1 MNNDFG
7 FDLFPADI
15 TLRLSFKL
23 REQSEEEVADFLE
36 NFFDT
41 LITEKGRNMVM
52 PKTDVMAAVESS
64 TMSKLSIEQ
73 IMEHLKSLPLMID
86 LEKEAFEF
94 LRIFKIYKV
103 VRALAEVFGE
113 IFIDH

>member
-1 MNNDFG
+1 
-7 FDLFPADI
+7 
-15 TLRLSFKL
+15 
-23 REQSEEEVADFLE
+23 
-36 NFFDT
+36 
-41 LITEKGRNMVM
+41 
-52 PKTDVMAAVESS
+52 
-64 TMSKLSIEQ
+64 
-73 IMEHLKSLPLMID
+73 MEHLKSLPLMID